1 MTAVPGFPAD
11 AADLDVEAQ
20 RASLSVDAQLYP
32 RDAVYAACTPLT
44 VRAFVRLDRD
54 ASGRTVVEI
63 RPKDTLDAAGLRGL
77 VGEVANEL
85 LTAATRVGIAGR
97 RRTLLD
103 AVTRRA
109 VAGAMG
115 APGLDDLE
123 AFDLDGEGFEDPLGI
138 ADSWDRSHGAAK
150 EAGK

>member
-11 AADLDVEAQ
+11 AADLDVDAQ
-20 RASLSVDAQLYP
+20 VASLRVDAQLYP
-32 RDAVYAACTPLT
+32 RDAVYAACTPLM
-44 VRAFVRLDRD
+44 VSAFVRLDRD
-54 ASGRTVVEI
+54 PAGRTVVEL
-63 RPKDTLDAAGLRGL
+63 RPKSTMDDAGLRGL
-77 VGEVANEL
+77 VGRAANEL
-85 LTAATRVGIAGR
+85 LTAATRVGIARR

-123 AFDLDGEGFEDPLGI
+123 AFDLDGDAFEDPLGI
-138 ADSWDRSHGAAK
+138 ADSWDRSHA
-150 EAGK
+150 AGKETGE